1 MCTMQWSVLYD
12 EWLHEKV
19 VLLVFKD
26 VLIIVQL
33 TDDECHI
40 WSNDLKFT
48 TINVIYR
55 MTNGF
60 NE

>member
-1 MCTMQWSVLYD
+1 MQWSVLYD

-26 VLIIVQL
+26 VSIIVQL

-48 TINVIYR
+48 L
-55 MTNGF
+55 
-60 NE
+60 